1 MWPRPNAKGK
11 RPFYHFYQR
20 KLCASFSGLWFA
32 KTFWEF
38 LVNSSYLIVKLSAMQ
53 LLRCLQ
59 LKSLISEIDYFLLR
73 LQTSQFDWHAFQPPD
88 RSFNHSTMHYAK

>member
-11 RPFYHFYQR
+11 RPFNHFYQR

-53 LLRCLQ
+53 LLTL
-59 LKSLISEIDYFLLR
+59 LAAEKSDKRNRLLFI
-73 LQTSQFDWHAFQPPD
+73 TSTDF
-88 RSFNHSTMHYAK
+88 SI

>member
-20 KLCASFSGLWFA
+20 KLCASFSGFWFA

-53 LLRCLQ
+53 LLTL
-59 LKSLISEIDYFLLR
+59 LAAEKSDKRNRLLFI
-73 LQTSQFDWHAFQPPD
+73 TSTDF
-88 RSFNHSTMHYAK
+88 SI